1 MSNDNRANEL
11 YSIKITNLLET
22 VRNDDL
28 RDIFEK
34 YGRVADVYIPRDY
47 QTLRNKG
54 FAFVR
59 YGTRD
64 EAEEAVRRTQDMEIL
79 GQAVRCELAMYK
91 KNDRALIRSKS
102 RRRSRSRGRRDDS
115 RGRDRDRS
123 RGRDRDR
130 SRRDRSRRSRDDS
143 RGRDRD
149 RSRRDRSR
157 RDDSRRR

>member
-1 MSNDNRANEL
+1 MSNDTRANEL
-11 YSIKITNLLET
+11 YSIKITNLLEA

-34 YGRVADVYIPRDY
+34 FGRVADVYIPRDY
-47 QTLRNKG
+47 STLRNKG

-79 GQAVRCELAMYK
+79 GQPVRCELAMYK

-102 RRRSRSRGRRDDS
+102 RKRSRSRRRRDDS
-115 RGRDRDRS
+115 RGRDRDRRKS
-123 RGRDRDR
+123 R
-130 SRRDRSRRSRDDS
+130 SRRRRDDS

-149 RSRRDRSR
+149 RDRSRDDRDRR
-157 RDDSRRR
+157 RDDSRSRRR